1 MVTVWE
7 NSAAAVLGGSF
18 AVFSVGVGYQFTL
31 VAELCCDS
39 RSSRSSPSEWLLKV
53 LHQR

>member
-18 AVFSVGVGYQFTL
+18 AVFSVGVGYQFTVYISDYQYISIL
-31 VAELCCDS
+31 Y
-39 RSSRSSPSEWLLKV
+39 K
-53 LHQR
+53 